1 MRVTNSMIMKSSS
14 TNINATKV
22 NVDAKNNQMTTQKKI
37 NRPSE
42 DPVIAVRSLRLSTT
56 LNKLNQYADKNI
68 PDAESWIDVT
78 ETAIL
83 NMKSIITDIRTQC
96 VTGST
101 GTLTAD
107 DRNTILNQLQAL
119 QKQMYSEG
127 NADYAGRTVFTGFR
141 TNSTLT
147 FQKDEADREYNITST
162 FSAANDMKEMR
173 YYDGEVKVPT
183 TEAEVLA
190 GVPDEMDTVETI
202 YNRFQ
207 LPYDNIG
214 DLTGFSFA
222 TTGGKTWTTVTSFD
236 NHVVDPATG
245 RNADYKSADI
255 SSVTGSPASTILT
268 FDTEEDW
275 SVYSAAQG
283 FEGKGVNDDEI
294 VVIKSTGDVILGNR
308 VAETVRKNNM
318 NIGFDYDKK
327 GFKNGELRPEFYF
340 DCSDITNPLDP
351 IKYQKFDDNGDPIR
365 YDIEYNVAANQSLA
379 VNVEAYDVFDSG
391 LMQDVNDMITAVSNA
406 INAHSKIDKIKSM
419 MKENQYATDECQT
432 KLKEWLNA
440 AQKEADYADDNIQK
454 LYSTNIGKA
463 DKYLGNIALSLS
475 TVGCRSDQLAV
486 TKQRVENQQQN
497 VEELQSKNDDI
508 DLSQIIIQY
517 TSAYTAYEASLSAAS
532 KLGDVSLLKYI

>member
-190 GVPDEMDTVETI
+190 GVPDEMDVVETI

-222 TTGGKTWTTVTSFD
+222 TTGGKTWTTVVSSD
-236 NHVVDPATG
+236 IHVVDPATG

-283 FEGKGVNDDEI
+283 FEGKGVNDDGI

-308 VAETVRKNNM
+308 AAETVRKNNM

-365 YDIEYNVAANQSLA
+365 YDIEYNVAANQNLA

-419 MKENQYATDECQT
+419 MKENQYATDECQA
-432 KLKEWLNA
+432 KLKEWLSA